1 MADNQGIL
9 VFAEVSE
16 GKLLGVAKEG
26 VAVARALAGAAGGEV
41 SAIVIGGGVGEF
53 GAELIA
59 AGADKALTFENAELS
74 SYQPDA
80 YAQVMLQAV
89 EAVSPKVVVLGQTD
103 VGRDLAPKIAFKL
116 GGSLT
121 MDAVNVT
128 MDGGTLQATKPV
140 YGGNAQATYASDAV
154 LHVVAVRVKA
164 FEPLPPDSGR
174 SGSVEALDATVDE
187 SAVQVRVTEVK
198 KQKAEGVRLE
208 DANVVVSG
216 GRGFG
221 GPGPFEQ
228 LQELADALGG
238 AMGASRAVCDAGWL
252 PHSYQVGLTGKTVTP
267 DLYIAFAISGASQH
281 MAGCSGS
288 KNIVA
293 INKDADANIFQEAR
307 YGVVGEWEE
316 ILPAF
321 TEMVREL
328 KS

>member
-9 VFAEVSE
+9 VFAEVSD
-16 GKLLGVAKEG
+16 GKLLGVGKEG
-26 VAVARALAGAAGGEV
+26 VAVARSLAAGGDV
-41 SAIVIGGGVGEF
+41 SAIIIGSTGDL

-59 AGADKALTFENAELS
+59 AGADKVLTFENADLA

-89 EAVSPKVVVLGQTD
+89 EAVSPKVVIIGQTD

-116 GGSLT
+116 GASLT
-121 MDAVNVT
+121 MDSVNVT
-128 MDGGTLQATKPV
+128 MDGGTLKATKPV
-140 YGGNAQATYASDAV
+140 YGGNAQATYASDAA
-154 LHVVAVRVKA
+154 LHVVTVRVKA
-164 FEPLPPDSGR
+164 FEPLPADSGR
-174 SGSVEALDATVDE
+174 SGSVEALDVTVDE
-187 SAVQVRVTEVK
+187 SAVQVRITEVK
-198 KQKAEGVRLE
+198 KQKSEGVRLE
-208 DANVVVSG
+208 DADVVVSG

-221 GPGPFEQ
+221 GPDPFEQ

-321 TEMVREL
+321 TDMVREL
-328 KS
+328 KG

>member
-26 VAVARALAGAAGGEV
+26 VAVARSLAAGGDV
-41 SAIVIGGGVGEF
+41 SAIIIGSTGDL

-59 AGADKALTFENAELS
+59 AGADKVLTFENADLA

-89 EAVSPKVVVLGQTD
+89 EAVSPKVVIIGQTD

-116 GGSLT
+116 GASLT
-121 MDAVNVT
+121 MDSVNVT
-128 MDGGTLQATKPV
+128 MDGGTLKATKPV
-140 YGGNAQATYASDAV
+140 YGGNAQATYASDAA
-154 LHVVAVRVKA
+154 LHVVTVRVKA

-174 SGSVEALDATVDE
+174 NGSVEALDATVDE
-187 SAVQVRVTEVK
+187 SAVQVRITEVK
-198 KQKAEGVRLE
+198 KQKSEGVRLE
-208 DANVVVSG
+208 EADVVVSG

-221 GPGPFEQ
+221 GPDPFED
-228 LQELADALGG
+228 LQALADALGG

-307 YGVVGEWEE
+307 YGVVGEWED

-321 TEMVREL
+321 TDMVREL
-328 KS
+328 KG